1 MNINA
6 ETLIQD
12 AFDRATDTFKIIEKG
27 RRLTIHGCYSINI
40 SSILTKLIQDTGRFC
55 DTHADDILFDLED
68 IVKIAKHGVENMI
81 PHVTVKAVGI
91 RASGVDG
98 AEYIFNNMNN
108 NWHDDYYRRIY
119 VIKITHLVEHDEDTV
134 TVELRDIKA
143 EVDIAA
149 YRMQIAGTEY
159 ETCQMKHNGTK
170 PEEHAEKT
178 NLFTHLED

>member
-119 VIKITHLVEHDEDTV
+119 GIKITHLVEHDEDTV

-178 NLFTHLED
+178 DLFSS

>member
-1 MNINA
+1 MNFDA

-68 IVKIAKHGVENMI
+68 IVKIAKHGVENMRPNVI
-81 PHVTVKAVGI
+81 IKAVGI
-91 RASGVDG
+91 RANGVDY
-98 AEYIFNNMNN
+98 AEHIFSNMNN

-119 VIKITHLVEHDEDTV
+119 GIKITHSIENDQDTV

-143 EVDIAA
+143 EVDLAA
-149 YRMQIAGTEY
+149 YRL
-159 ETCQMKHNGTK
+159 QMGG
-170 PEEHAEKT
+170 
-178 NLFTHLED
+178 